1 MNVKQISDEDL
12 KQLSDEEL
20 IEIMSML
27 EGLNKS
33 LDSKE
38 NGEKERDNYEE

>member
-1 MNVKQISDEDL
+1 MDVKQISDEDL

-20 IEIMSML
+20 IEIMSVL

-38 NGEKERDNYEE
+38 KEEKEIDNYEE

>member
-1 MNVKQISDEDL
+1 MNVKPISDEDL

-38 NGEKERDNYEE
+38 KEEKEIENYEE